1 MSDLADS
8 SPLIVV
14 AAALQNDQGDVL
26 ICKKDKGPLKGLWE
40 LPGGKVEAGETL
52 VDALKRE
59 LLEELCVAVELEPE
73 AFAEATGSVGD
84 RLIKLIGFRGRI
96 ASGQVDLVE
105 HSQSQWVPLDT
116 IDLKILGP
124 LDQELVKKW

>member
-59 LLEELCVAVELEPE
+59 L
-73 AFAEATGSVGD
+73 
-84 RLIKLIGFRGRI
+84 
-96 ASGQVDLVE
+96 
-105 HSQSQWVPLDT
+105 
-116 IDLKILGP
+116 
-124 LDQELVKKW
+124 